1 MGLRH
6 ALTVLAEQW
15 DDIRDRLP
23 SAEFDTVSELVD
35 EFTREGD
42 RVISEEIAEEIAD
55 LLRARLPKD
64 HPFLAAL
71 RGGEERLAPDPAR
84 RAAELTTWLRL
95 TEPLRAR
102 LDGGLAPTAEEVERA
117 ATRWLLDAPA
127 LSADELLARGL
138 DPEDPDLI
146 RLAGAEGTG
155 RWPSF
160 QFAPD
165 GSASRVV
172 RTINR
177 ILEAAADPAGAA
189 DWWLGENA
197 RLGDAPA
204 RLIGTLADDELIAAA
219 RAETAEA

>member
-1 MGLRH
+1 MGLRQ

-15 DDIRDRLP
+15 DDIRGRL
-23 SAEFDTVSELVD
+23 SSGEFGAVSELVD

-71 RGGEERLAPDPAR
+71 RGPQERLAPDPAR
-84 RAAELTTWLRL
+84 RAAELAAWFRL

-102 LDGGLAPTAEEVERA
+102 LGDAGSPTAEEVERA

-127 LSADELLARGL
+127 LGADELRAHGL
-138 DPEDPDLI
+138 DPGDPELI
-146 RLAGAEGTG
+146 RLDDGDGAG

-160 QFAPD
+160 QFGSD
-165 GSASRVV
+165 GVPLRVV

-177 ILEAAADPAGAA
+177 ILEASDDPFGAA
-189 DWWLGENA
+189 DWWLGANA
-197 RLGDAPA
+197 RLGDAPV
-204 RLIGTLADDELIAAA
+204 RLIGRLPDGELIAAA
-219 RAETAEA
+219 RAETAEV

>member
-15 DDIRDRLP
+15 DDIRARLP
-23 SAEFDTVSELVD
+23 SGEFGTVSELVD

-42 RVISEEIAEEIAD
+42 RVVSEEIAEEIAD

-64 HPFLAAL
+64 HAFLAAL
-71 RGGEERLAPDPAR
+71 RGREERLAPDPAR
-84 RAAELTTWLRL
+84 RAAELGTWFRL

-102 LDGGLAPTAEEVERA
+102 LDGGLAPTAQEVDRA
-117 ATRWLLDAPA
+117 ATRGLLDAPA
-127 LSADELLARGL
+127 LSADELIAKGL
-138 DPEDPDLI
+138 DPADPDLI
-146 RLAGAEGTG
+146 RLAGADGTG

-160 QFAPD
+160 QFTPD
-165 GSASRVV
+165 GAPPRVV

-189 DWWLGENA
+189 DWWLGEHA
-197 RLGDAPA
+197 RFGDAPA
-204 RLIGTLADDELIAAA
+204 RLIGRVPDDELIAAA
-219 RAETAEA
+219 RAGTGEA